1 MSSLTCTRGA
11 ARRATLRLTGWLL
24 AAWLLAGCGFQL
36 RGSAALP
43 AEMAVTY
50 IQSGQPYSTLADDF
64 AAALKA
70 REVSVTEQRSD
81 ATAVL
86 RIHGNELEKRI
97 LSVNTAG
104 KVLEYELRQT
114 VQFSVVTAANQP
126 LLEMQ
131 SVILSRD
138 YLYSST
144 DILGKE
150 REDLEVRKTLQRN
163 LVNMAMLRITAAR
176 K

>member
-1 MSSLTCTRGA
+1 M
-11 ARRATLRLTGWLL
+11 
-24 AAWLLAGCGFQL
+24 AGCGFQL

-50 IQSGQPYSTLADDF
+50 IQSGQPYSSLVDDF

-70 REVSVTEQRSD
+70 RDIQVTEERSD

-86 RIHGNELEKRI
+86 KILGNELERRV
-97 LSVNTAG
+97 LSVNTSG

-114 VQFSVVTAANQP
+114 VNFSVATAANQP
-126 LLEMQ
+126 LLEEQ
-131 SVILSRD
+131 SVSMSRD
-138 YLYSST
+138 YLYSNT
-144 DILGKE
+144 DILGKA
-150 REDLEVRKTLQRN
+150 REDQDVRQTLQRN

>member
-1 MSSLTCTRGA
+1 MA
-11 ARRATLRLTGWLL
+11 WRATPGLAWLL
-24 AAWLLAGCGFQL
+24 VASLLAGCGFQL

-50 IQSGQPYSTLADDF
+50 IQSSQPLSSLVEDF
-64 AAALKA
+64 ATALKA
-70 REVSVTEQRSD
+70 RDVRVTEQRTH

-86 RIHGNELEKRI
+86 RILDNEVEKRV

-114 VQFSVVTAANQP
+114 VTFAVATAANQP
-126 LLEMQ
+126 LMEEQ
-131 SVILSRD
+131 AVSLSRD
-138 YLYSST
+138 YLYSNT

-150 REDLEVRKTLQRN
+150 REDEEVRRTLQRN
-163 LVNMAMLRITAAR
+163 VVNMAMLRLTAAR
-176 K
+176 R

>member
-1 MSSLTCTRGA
+1 MRDA
-11 ARRATLRLTGWLL
+11 ARRAPLRLSGWLLFGWLL
-24 AAWLLAGCGFQL
+24 AGLAGCGFQL

-50 IQSGQPYSTLADDF
+50 IQSAQPYSSLVGDF
-64 AAALKA
+64 ATALKA
-70 REVSVTEQRSD
+70 RDLTVTEQRSR

-86 RIHGNELEKRI
+86 HIIDNDVEKRV

-114 VQFSVVTAANQP
+114 VTFSVTTAANQP
-126 LLEMQ
+126 LLEEQ
-131 SVILSRD
+131 KVSLSRD
-138 YLYSST
+138 YLYSNT

-150 REDLEVRKTLQRN
+150 REDEQVRNTLQRN
-163 LVNMAMLRITAAR
+163 VVNMAMLRLAAAR